1 MFRFAGLGTPR
12 KNLRGPRLLPLSPQT
27 RRLQAFCD
35 APRETR
41 TPTPHK
47 QDKALNLVGVLS
59 LCPDRAVERFASV
72 ALDALDASDG
82 TSVTAAVTA
91 DYLRASANHWRRRLI
106 PPLLASI
113 YEPKG

>member
-1 MFRFAGLGTPR
+1 MR
-12 KNLRGPRLLPLSPQT
+12 
-27 RRLQAFCD
+27 
-35 APRETR
+35 PRETR
-41 TPTPHK
+41 TPTDQMVHR
-47 QDKALNLVGVLS
+47 ALNLVGVLS